1 VKKVIKVASIGYQK
15 DAAQA
20 TVEYDLAGETY
31 SFTVAAKLSL
41 LVGMTVE
48 EVRAYIVSRVE
59 AERAR
64 RLRELVEGMLDG
76 LVGVDLEAKG

>member
-1 VKKVIKVASIGYQK
+1 VIKVASIGYQK

-20 TVEYDLAGETY
+20 TVEYDLGGETY

-64 RLRELVEGMLDG
+64 RLRELVEGMLDR
-76 LVGVDLEAKG
+76 LVGVDLEAAQ

>member
-20 TVEYDLAGETY
+20 TVEYDLDGETY
-31 SFTVAAKLSL
+31 GFTVAAKLSL

-76 LVGVDLEAKG
+76 LVGVDLEVT